1 MTGLFLRQPYP
12 NLASFG
18 QTSGEQLAL
27 MDITRDHQT
36 TSISWRT
43 SEGVYGICRSFP
55 TRISSKRRPS
65 RRWPSIHSIQSSM

>member
-1 MTGLFLRQPYP
+1 MTGLLLRQPYP

-36 TSISWRT
+36 TSIS
-43 SEGVYGICRSFP
+43 
-55 TRISSKRRPS
+55 
-65 RRWPSIHSIQSSM
+65 